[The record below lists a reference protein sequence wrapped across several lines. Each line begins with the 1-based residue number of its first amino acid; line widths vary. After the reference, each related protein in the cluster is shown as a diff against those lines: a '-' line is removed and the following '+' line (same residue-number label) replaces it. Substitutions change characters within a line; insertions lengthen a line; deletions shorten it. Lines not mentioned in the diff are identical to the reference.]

1 MSKNIKNKVINIIE
15 TKKISIKPKWMFVVG
30 STLSAIGIVITSVL
44 TLLSIQLIRFRL
56 THPSLNGVR
65 KINIILASLPWYVPV
80 LAIGS
85 LLVGYYILK
94 RYDFSYKKNF
104 GVIIGIIVVA
114 MIFGS
119 MLLNRLGLDN
129 FLSRRGYFRQIYGQ
143 QQPGRGILEMQNR
156 GQVKGRMSR

>member
-15 TKKISIKPKWMFVVG
+15 TKRMTIKPKWIFVIG
-30 STLSAIGIVITSVL
+30 SSLSAIGIVITSVL

-56 THPSLNGVR
+56 NHPSLNGAR
-65 KINIILASLPWYVPV
+65 KINIILASLPWYIPV

-104 GVIIGIIVVA
+104 GVIIGLIVVA

-143 QQPGRGILEMQNR
+143 QQPGNGP
-156 GQVKGRMSR
+156 RMSR